1 MKYYQDGGVTIPQY
15 TATRSY
21 LGDAPEFNYI
31 EGPATLPLTN
41 VAGITSLI
49 SDPTLAQKQQFAA
62 GMPGSYIGEDAN
74 QTVYL
79 PRRPGSMGRSY
90 FNDVVFTPSTGITT
104 GGGGTTIT
112 TGEGG
117 TDTTAGGTNTT
128 RQQIEAMGLSQEQWT
143 NLYNSAFGEGAAE
156 QWNTAGGTDTTAG
169 TGITTG

>member
-1 MKYYQDGGVTIPQY
+1 MKYYKDGGVTIPKY

-62 GMPGSYIGEDAN
+62 GLPGSYIGEDAN
-74 QTVYL
+74 RTVYL

-90 FNDVVFTPSTGITT
+90 FNDVVFTPSTGTTT
-104 GGGGTTIT
+104 GGGSTT
-112 TGEGG
+112 TGGG
-117 TDTTAGGTNTT
+117 ST
-128 RQQIEAMGLSQEQWT
+128 
-143 NLYNSAFGEGAAE
+143 
-156 QWNTAGGTDTTAG
+156 
-169 TGITTG
+169 TTGGGSTTT